1 MIVAAVAASAI
12 VGSSGEV
19 LFAQREVRLF
29 TVDAILCIG
38 FIALALKRERLWT
51 LWAAALLAL
60 SIELQLAIWIAPVG
74 DLRNVYLLLHALNAY
89 PLLALLAAA
98 TARQH
103 QRKFATLH

>member
-89 PLLALLAAA
+89 PLLALLAVA
-98 TARQH
+98 TARHH

>member
-1 MIVAAVAASAI
+1 MIVAAVVASGI
-12 VGSSGEV
+12 VGSSGKV

-38 FIALALKRERLWT
+38 FVALALRRERLWT

-74 DLRNVYLLLHALNAY
+74 HLRNVYLLLHALNAY

-98 TARQH
+98 TARHH
-103 QRKFATLH
+103 QRKYAISP

>member
-1 MIVAAVAASAI
+1 MIVAAVVASGI
-12 VGSSGEV
+12 VGSSGKV

-38 FIALALKRERLWT
+38 FVALALKRERLWT

-89 PLLALLAAA
+89 PLLLLLAVA
-98 TARQH
+98 TARH
-103 QRKFATLH
+103 HRRKFVNSR

>member
-1 MIVAAVAASAI
+1 MVIAAVAASAI
-12 VGSSGEV
+12 VGSSGKV

-38 FIALALKRERLWT
+38 FVALALKRERLWT

-89 PLLALLAAA
+89 PLLALLAVA
-98 TARQH
+98 TARHH
-103 QRKFATLH
+103 QRSFITSR

>member
-1 MIVAAVAASAI
+1 MIAAAVIASVL
-12 VGSSGEV
+12 VGSSGKV

-29 TVDAILCIG
+29 TVDALLCAG
-38 FIALALKRERLWT
+38 FVALALRRERFWT

-89 PLLALLAAA
+89 PLLLVLAAG
-98 TARQH
+98 TARHARRTQSK
-103 QRKFATLH
+103 R